1 MKAPGYFGLN
11 VSFPQYFVVRV
22 VGRQEALCVNY
33 LVATFLQLFLFVKA
47 KLHSSPN
54 IFREMAKAHNGSFPI
69 FHKTM
74 FQILCTND
82 VIKTRITNL
91 SENISRDLKDIFTS
105 LGTGKTS
112 WYQKEMI
119 SVISR

>member
-22 VGRQEALCVNY
+22 VGRQAAVCVNT

-54 IFREMAKAHNGSFPI
+54 IFREMAKAHNSSFPI

-74 FQILCTND
+74 FQILYTNE
-82 VIKTRITNL
+82 VIKNRITNL
-91 SENISRDLKDIFTS
+91 SGNLSRDFKEIFTS
-105 LGTGKTS
+105 LGTGKLDGIKM
-112 WYQKEMI
+112 Q
-119 SVISR
+119 